1 MIEQRA
7 PAKINL
13 CLHVTGQRSDGY
25 HLLDSLVLFTEFGDR
40 VSIIPDT
47 NWTLNCT
54 GPFGS
59 DIPQGSENLVLR
71 AATIVSEAEGAV
83 IRLEKNLPPSSG
95 IGGGSSDAAATI
107 RALTEMYPSVDP
119 TIADLV
125 NLGADVPVCMST
137 QLTRMQGIGDR
148 LTRLGSAPSIPIILV
163 NPGVSLPTAD
173 VFNAL
178 ETKENLPL
186 PEIMPDPTDL
196 SNWLGWLGEQRND
209 LEQPAMKLQ
218 PEIARVLEVLSAFP
232 ETKLARMSGSGATC
246 FAILEDSERRD
257 ALAAFIRKQHP
268 NWWVVAT
275 QSYRSGAD

>member
-148 LTRLGSAPSIPIILV
+148 LTRLGSAPSIPMILV

-257 ALAAFIRKQHP
+257 AVAALIRKQHP

>member
-40 VSIIPDT
+40 VSIVPDT
-47 NWTLNCT
+47 SWTLNCT

-59 DIPQGSENLVLR
+59 DVPQGSDNLVLR

-107 RALTEMYPSVDP
+107 RALSKIYPSVEP

-125 NLGADVPVCMST
+125 KLGADVPVWMSNH
-137 QLTRMQGIGDR
+137 LTRMQGIGDQ
-148 LTRLGSAPSIPIILV
+148 LTRLGPPSSIPIILV
-163 NPGVSLPTAD
+163 NPGVSLSTAD

-186 PEIMPDPTDL
+186 PETMPNPADL

-209 LEQPAMKLQ
+209 LEQPAIKLQ
-218 PEIARVLEVLSAFP
+218 PEIAKVLGVLSAFP

-257 ALAAFIRKQHP
+257 AVAALIRKQHP
-268 NWWVVAT
+268 NWWLVAT
-275 QSYRSGAD
+275 QSYRGGAG